1 MCCCCSSLSVE
12 KAGASMV
19 PGLATMS
26 ELCFNTVR
34 SKHLHCA
41 LHAPQTVQANTDRV
55 PEGSGP
61 SKLSRVMN
69 I

>member
-1 MCCCCSSLSVE
+1 
-12 KAGASMV
+12 MV

-34 SKHLHCA
+34 DKHLNRA
-41 LHAPQTVQANTDRV
+41 LHAPRKLQANTDRN
-55 PEGSGP
+55 PEGSRP
-61 SKLSRVMN
+61 TTLLRVLS